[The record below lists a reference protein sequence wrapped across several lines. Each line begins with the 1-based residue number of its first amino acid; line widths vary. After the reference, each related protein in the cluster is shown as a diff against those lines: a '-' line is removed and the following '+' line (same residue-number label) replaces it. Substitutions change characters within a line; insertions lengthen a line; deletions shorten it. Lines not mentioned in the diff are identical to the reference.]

1 MLGCREPERGNDDS
15 FSEPVDELA
24 IRGTSLS
31 HSQTLYAT
39 FTPRKPQSLFALN
52 GSGQFIAAVK
62 RIGGRIAQR
71 IEELGLT
78 QIEVARSCGFTGQRL
93 GNYIHNRRAP
103 GIDDVVMLAKVLR
116 TSTDWLLG
124 ISGQQSVDIQAV
136 IVRLLELDGAL
147 PPPRAAAIAATAQ
160 SALELLQAFPDEG
173 DARTRALL
181 AAQAAWNSRPAS
193 KPN

>member
-1 MLGCREPERGNDDS
+1 
-15 FSEPVDELA
+15 
-24 IRGTSLS
+24 
-31 HSQTLYAT
+31 
-39 FTPRKPQSLFALN
+39 LFAIN
-52 GSGQFIAAVK
+52 GSGQFIAAMK

-103 GIDDVVMLAKVLR
+103 GIDDVVKLAKCLR